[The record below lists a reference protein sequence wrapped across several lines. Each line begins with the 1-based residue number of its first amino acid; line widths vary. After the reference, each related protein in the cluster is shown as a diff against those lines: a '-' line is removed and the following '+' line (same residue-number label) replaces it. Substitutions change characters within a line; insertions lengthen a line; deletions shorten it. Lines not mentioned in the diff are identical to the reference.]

1 MSLLIHNLKIAVRNL
16 MKYKL
21 QTVISVL
28 SIAIGIVTLAFAH
41 SAAEG
46 AKLPSLYH
54 QSYYDRAYE
63 VWFDSLNLAP
73 DAVAEWADV
82 TFDLIR
88 AVKQDGGLKCAEK
101 ISVPNTITFGN
112 QFEFHFRDSSVQKIM
127 IDYTAIDPEHLT
139 YHGIRSAITGEK
151 IKTLKAGEAI
161 VSKTFASMVL
171 GVDDPADALQAY
183 TNNLLTTQVT
193 IVDVCEDFSQFDI
206 LLSNSKLYISY
217 GPIEGDRCGTNIQ
230 NHAFFINMVLK
241 EGCSEQQLIDEVN
254 SRIKPLGLK
263 ATFYKESEKSN
274 VENAIAISSL
284 IHLIGSL
291 ILIAAIIGFLRMQ
304 IQLFWSRRREVSL
317 RIVNGARRR
326 HLFCLF
332 MAEVVIIIGLSIV
345 TAMLMGIWIENFM
358 LTKFGGTIDGG
369 DIPIHNLIHYSWQ
382 TGIILLV
389 ISGIAIWIA
398 LHRICKAEQ
407 GLAANMRRSRNHV
420 FRNIMLGLQIAI
432 SITFVSGTLIAVNW
446 TDKMLSAYHVPED
459 ESFYEEC
466 ILFNGY
472 LAEHPEELIEE
483 VKRLPDIDY
492 MQNAFLATFE
502 VPSIKNDEE
511 AMEALRGR
519 CYQNFLCI
527 SDTSQL
533 SFYNIKVKWIKRN
546 VDTSECLLLDEG
558 LYQQLKDL
566 GVVTGGTLETNNFD
580 GMPVALPIAGTISG
594 VPYEQGIV
602 SVFIHP
608 NNKDRTYDFV
618 IVPKPGRYASLMRN
632 VEETIQRLE
641 PQVKSDNIAKNYV
654 EHHNDVAFI
663 RSIHIVAWILG
674 VVAIII
680 CAMSIY
686 STIALDTRSR
696 KKEVAI
702 RKVHGA
708 LSRDIYRLFGHIYI
722 ILIIL
727 SLLIAIPGALFFN
740 NMMNE
745 ILPDSVKGTLTPT
758 IPCILGSLIVII
770 LITLIVSWHIRKVM
784 KVECEELIAKE

>member
-1 MSLLIHNLKIAVRNL
+1 MLIIHNLKVALRN
-16 MKYKL
+16 MTKYKL

-63 VWFDSLNLAP
+63 VWFDSLNRAP

-82 TFDLIR
+82 SFDLIR

-101 ISVPNTITFGN
+101 IAVPNTIIFGN
-112 QFEFHFRDSSVQKIM
+112 QFEFHFRDSSVQQIM
-127 IDYTAIDPEHLT
+127 IDYTAIDPEYLT

-151 IKTLKAGEAI
+151 IKTLKAGEAV

-183 TNNLLTTQVT
+183 TNDLLTTQVT
-193 IVDVCEDFSQFDI
+193 IVDVCEDFSQFDM
-206 LLSNSKLYISY
+206 LLSNSQLYVSY
-217 GPIEGDRCGTNIQ
+217 GPIEGDRCGSDIQ
-230 NHAFFINMVLK
+230 NHAVFINMVLK
-241 EGCSEQQLIDEVN
+241 EGCSEQQLINEVN

-263 ATFYKESEKSN
+263 ATLFKESEKSDVN
-274 VENAIAISSL
+274 NALAISSL
-284 IHLIGSL
+284 IHIIGSL

-317 RIVNGARRR
+317 RIVNGAKRR
-326 HLFCLF
+326 HLFWLF
-332 MAEVVIIIGLSIV
+332 MTEVLISIGLSVIV
-345 TAMLMGIWIENFM
+345 AMLMGNWIENFM
-358 LTKFGGTIDGG
+358 FTNFGGTIDNG
-369 DIPIHNLIHYSWQ
+369 DIPINNLIHYSWQ
-382 TGIILLV
+382 TGIILLA
-389 ISGIAIWIA
+389 ICGATIWIA

-420 FRNIMLGLQIAI
+420 FRNIMLGIQIAI
-432 SITFVSGTLIAVNW
+432 SITFVCGTLIAVNW
-446 TDKMLSAYHVPED
+446 TDKMLSAFHVPED
-459 ESFYEEC
+459 ESFYKEC
-466 ILFNGY
+466 IQFNGH
-472 LAEHPEELIEE
+472 LAEHPKELIEE
-483 VKRLPDIDY
+483 IKRLPDIDY
-492 MQNAFLATFE
+492 MQEGFLATFE

-519 CYQNFLCI
+519 CYQTFLCI

-533 SFYNIKVKWIKRN
+533 SFYNIKVKWLKRN
-546 VDTSECLLLDEG
+546 VDVSECLLLDER

-580 GMPVALPIAGTISG
+580 GIPEALPIAGTISG
-594 VPYEQGIV
+594 VPYEQGTV
-602 SVFIHP
+602 SVCIHP
-608 NNKDRTYDFV
+608 SNKDRTYDFV
-618 IVPKPGRYASLMRN
+618 IVPKPGRYSSLMRN

-641 PQVKSDNIAKNYV
+641 PQVSDKIAKNYV
-654 EHHNDVAFI
+654 EHHNETALI

-674 VVAIII
+674 AVAIII

-708 LSRDIYRLFGHIYI
+708 KSKDIYRLFGRIYI
-722 ILIIL
+722 ILVFL
-727 SLLIAIPGALFFN
+727 SLLIAVPASVMFN
-740 NMMNE
+740 MLMDN
-745 ILPDSVKGTLTPT
+745 IIIDSIKGTLSPT
-758 IPCILGSLIVII
+758 IPCILGSLIVIVMI
-770 LITLIVSWHIRKVM
+770 ALIVTWNIRKVM
-784 KVECEELIAKE
+784 RTNPAEMIAKE

>member
-1 MSLLIHNLKIAVRNL
+1 MLIIHNLKVALRN
-16 MKYKL
+16 MTKYKL

-41 SAAEG
+41 SAAES

-82 TFDLIR
+82 SFDLIR

-101 ISVPNTITFGN
+101 IAVPNTIIFGN
-112 QFEFHFRDSSVQKIM
+112 QFEFHFRDSSVQQIM
-127 IDYTAIDPEHLT
+127 IDYTAIDPEYLT

-151 IKTLKAGEAI
+151 IKTLKAGEAV
-161 VSKTFASMVL
+161 VSKTFASLVL
-171 GVDDPADALQAY
+171 GVDEPADALQAY

-193 IVDVCEDFSQFDI
+193 IVDVCEDFSQFDM
-206 LLSNSKLYISY
+206 LLSNSQLYVSY
-217 GPIEGDRCGTNIQ
+217 GPIEGDRCGSDIQ
-230 NHAFFINMVLK
+230 NHALFINMVLK

-263 ATFYKESEKSN
+263 ATFHKESEKSN
-274 VENAIAISSL
+274 INIALAISSL

-291 ILIAAIIGFLRMQ
+291 ILIAAIIGFLRIQ

-317 RIVNGARRR
+317 RIVNGAKRR
-326 HLFCLF
+326 HLFWLF
-332 MAEVVIIIGLSIV
+332 MTEVLISIGLSVIV
-345 TAMLMGIWIENFM
+345 AMLMGNWIENFM
-358 LTKFGGTIDGG
+358 FTNFGGTIDNG
-369 DIPIHNLIHYSWQ
+369 DIPINNLIHYSWQ
-382 TGIILLV
+382 TGIILLA
-389 ISGIAIWIA
+389 ICGATIWIA

-420 FRNIMLGLQIAI
+420 FRNIMLGIQIAI
-432 SITFVSGTLIAVNW
+432 SITFVCGTLIAVNW
-446 TDKMLSAYHVPED
+446 TDKMLSAFHVPED
-459 ESFYEEC
+459 ESFYKEC
-466 ILFNGY
+466 IQFNGH
-472 LAEHPEELIEE
+472 LAEHPKELIEE
-483 VKRLPDIDY
+483 IKRLPDIDY
-492 MQNAFLATFE
+492 MQEGFLATFE

-519 CYQNFLCI
+519 CYQTFLCI

-533 SFYNIKVKWIKRN
+533 SFYNIKVKWLKRN
-546 VDTSECLLLDEG
+546 VDVSECLLLDER

-580 GMPVALPIAGTISG
+580 GIPEALPIAGTISG
-594 VPYEQGIV
+594 VPYEQGTV
-602 SVFIHP
+602 SVCIHP
-608 NNKDRTYDFV
+608 SNKDRTYDFV
-618 IVPKPGRYASLMRN
+618 IVPKPGRYSSLMRN

-641 PQVKSDNIAKNYV
+641 PQVSDKIAKNYV
-654 EHHNDVAFI
+654 EHHNETALI

-674 VVAIII
+674 AVAIII

-708 LSRDIYRLFGHIYI
+708 KSKDIYRLFGRIYI
-722 ILIIL
+722 ILVFL
-727 SLLIAIPGALFFN
+727 SLLIAVPASVMFN
-740 NMMNE
+740 MLMDN
-745 ILPDSVKGTLTPT
+745 IIIDSIKGTLSPT
-758 IPCILGSLIVII
+758 TPCILGSLIVIVMI
-770 LITLIVSWHIRKVM
+770 ALIVMWNIRKVM
-784 KVECEELIAKE
+784 RTNPAEMIAKE

>member
-1 MSLLIHNLKIAVRNL
+1 MYLLIHNLKVALRN
-16 MKYKL
+16 MTKYKL

-63 VWFDSLNLAP
+63 VRFDSLNRAP
-73 DAVAEWADV
+73 DADTQWADV

-101 ISVPNTITFGN
+101 IAVPNTIIFGN

-127 IDYTAIDPEHLT
+127 INYTAIDPEYLT

-151 IKTLKAGEAI
+151 IKTLKAGEAV

-183 TNNLLTTQVT
+183 SNNLLTTQVT
-193 IVDVCEDFSQFDI
+193 IVDVCEDFSNFDN
-206 LLSNSKLYISY
+206 LLDNSELYVSY
-217 GPIEGDRCGTNIQ
+217 GPIEGDRCGTNIP
-230 NHAFFINMVLK
+230 NKATWINMVLK
-241 EGCSEQQLIDEVN
+241 EGCSEQQLIDEIN
-254 SRIKPLGLK
+254 SRTKPLGLK
-263 ATFYKESEKSN
+263 ATLFKESVKSDVN
-274 VENAIAISSL
+274 NALAISSL

-317 RIVNGARRR
+317 RIVNGAKRR
-326 HLFCLF
+326 HLFWLF
-332 MAEVVIIIGLSIV
+332 TTEVLISIGLSV
-345 TAMLMGIWIENFM
+345 VVAMLMGNWIENFM
-358 LTKFGGTIDGG
+358 FTNFGGTIDNG
-369 DIPIHNLIHYSWQ
+369 DIPINNLIHYSWQ
-382 TGIILLV
+382 TGIILLA
-389 ISGIAIWIA
+389 ICGAAIWIA

-432 SITFVSGTLIAVNW
+432 SITFVCGTLIAVNW

-459 ESFYEEC
+459 ESFYKEC
-466 ILFNGY
+466 IQFNGN

-483 VKRLPDIDY
+483 VKRLPDVDY
-492 MQNAFLATFE
+492 MQNGFLATLE
-502 VPSIKNDEE
+502 VPSITQNDE
-511 AMEALRGR
+511 AMEVLQGR
-519 CYQNFLCI
+519 CYQKFLCI

-533 SFYNIKVKWIKRN
+533 SFYNIKVKWFKRK
-546 VDTSECLLLDEG
+546 VDVSECLLLDEG

-566 GVVTGGTLETNNFD
+566 GIVTGGTLETNNWD
-580 GMPVALPIAGTISG
+580 GMPEALPIAGTISG
-594 VPYEQGIV
+594 VPYEQGTV
-602 SVFIHP
+602 SVYIQP
-608 NNKDRTYDFV
+608 NNNDRAYDYV
-618 IVPKPGRYASLMRN
+618 LVPKPGRYSSLMHN
-632 VEETIQRLE
+632 LEETIQLLE
-641 PQVKSDNIAKNYV
+641 PQVQSGKIAQNYV
-654 EHHNDVAFI
+654 EYHNETIAI
-663 RSIHIVAWILG
+663 KSMRTVAWILG
-674 VVAIII
+674 AVAIII

-708 LSRDIYRLFGHIYI
+708 LSGDIYRLFGRIYV

-727 SLLIAIPGALFFN
+727 ALFIAIPGALLFN
-740 NMMNE
+740 IMMNG
-745 ILPDSVKGTLTPT
+745 ILLNSIKGTLSPV

-770 LITLIVSWHIRKVM
+770 LITIIVSWHIRKVM
-784 KVECEELIAKE
+784 KVECEDLIAKE